1 MDSIN
6 QLTDLFKKF
15 PGIGPRQ
22 ARRFVYYLLTTDQ
35 NFLNQLS
42 NKIKDLKQNIRQ
54 CTECQ
59 RFFSNNHNPKNNL
72 CKICLDP
79 ERDRSSLLIVE
90 KDVDLEAVE
99 KSGSY
104 RGCYFVLGGS
114 VPILEANPET
124 HIRFPLLL
132 AKLEEKIKD
141 GLSEII
147 IALPVTTEGD
157 HTAHWLATKLRPL
170 ADLPTQT
177 GQAKIKIS
185 FPGRGLSTGS
195 ELEYADSETIKN
207 ALANR
212 Q

>member
-6 QLTDLFKKF
+6 QLADLFKKF

-22 ARRFVYYLLTTDQ
+22 ARRFVYFLLSTDQ
-35 NFLNQLS
+35 GLLDQMS
-42 NKIKDLKQNIRQ
+42 EKIKNLKKDIKQ

-59 RFFSNNHNPKNNL
+59 RYFSNNYNPKSSL
-72 CKICLDP
+72 CKICADTL
-79 ERDRSSLLIVE
+79 RDKSSLLIVE
-90 KDVDLEAVE
+90 KDIDIEAVE
-99 KSGSY
+99 RSGSY
-104 RGCYFVLGGS
+104 HGYYFVLGGS
-114 VPILEANPET
+114 VPILDPSPET

-132 AKLEEKIKD
+132 SKLENKIKD

-147 IALPVTTEGD
+147 IALPVTTEGE
-157 HTAHWLATKLRPL
+157 HTAHWLAAKLHPL
-170 ADLPTQT
+170 SEQT
-177 GQAKIKIS
+177 KIKIS

>member
-6 QLTDLFKKF
+6 QLTNLFKKL

-22 ARRFVYYLLTTDQ
+22 ARRFVYYLLSTDQ
-35 NFLNQLS
+35 DFLDQLS
-42 NKIKDLKQNIRQ
+42 TKIQSLKKDIKQ
-54 CTECQ
+54 CTGCQ
-59 RFFSNNHNPKNNL
+59 RYFSNNYNPKSSL
-72 CKICLDP
+72 CRICSDI
-79 ERDRSSLLIVE
+79 ERDKSKLLIVE
-90 KDVDLEAVE
+90 KDIDLNAVE

-104 RGCYFVLGGS
+104 RGYYFVLGGS
-114 VPILEANPET
+114 VPILDPSPEN

-132 AKLEEKIKD
+132 SKLEGKIKE
-141 GLSEII
+141 GLDEII

-157 HTAHWLATKLRPL
+157 HTAHWLATKLHPL
-170 ADLPTQT
+170 ADQT
-177 GQAKIKIS
+177 KLKIS

>member
-35 NFLNQLS
+35 NFLDQLS
-42 NKIKDLKQNIRQ
+42 NKIKDLKQAIKQ
-54 CTECQ
+54 CSECQ
-59 RFFSNNHNPKNNL
+59 RYFSNNYNPKSSL
-72 CKICLDP
+72 CKICSDI
-79 ERDRSSLLIVE
+79 ERDKSSLLIVE

-104 RGCYFVLGGS
+104 RGYYFVLGGA
-114 VPILEANPET
+114 VPILDPNPET
-124 HIRFPLLL
+124 HVRFPLLL
-132 AKLEEKIKD
+132 SKLEAKIRE

-157 HTAHWLATKLRPL
+157 HTAHWLATKLHPL
-170 ADLPTQT
+170 AE
-177 GQAKIKIS
+177 QAKIKIS

-195 ELEYADSETIKN
+195 ELEYADIETIKN